1 MLGLIAIPKLVKI
14 VLITSTLALA
24 FGTGWKINGWRLE
37 ARIADLQASYAL
49 AYAQAEKAARDKE
62 NALTNDLASIRRA
75 KDAEIQNVRRSLD
88 IAINSLRH
96 RPERPAN
103 GVSSDTPSG
112 GGSTQ
117 GCTGAQLYRE
127 DAEVALRIARD
138 ADELRVAYKACTRA
152 YDAARDALK

>member
-14 VLITSTLALA
+14 VLITGTLALA

-49 AYAQAEKAARDKE
+49 AYAEAQKAARDKE
-62 NALTNDLASIRRA
+62 NALTNDLASIRRS

-88 IAINSLRH
+88 IALNSLRH
-96 RPERPAN
+96 RPERPADSMPTDS
-103 GVSSDTPSG
+103 VAG
-112 GGSTQ
+112 G
-117 GCTGAQLYRE
+117 GCTGKGLARG
-127 DAEVALRIARD
+127 DAEFLARYAAD
-138 ADELRVAYKACTRA
+138 AARLQSAYKACTRA

>member
-1 MLGLIAIPKLVKI
+1 MLGFLAIPKLGKI
-14 VLITSTLALA
+14 VLILGTIVLI
-24 FGTGWKINGWRLE
+24 FGTGWKVNGWRLE
-37 ARIADLQASYAL
+37 ARIADLQATHAQ
-49 AYAQAEKAARDKE
+49 AYAKAQKAARDKE
-62 NALTNDLASIRRA
+62 NALTDDLAKIRRS

-88 IAINSLRH
+88 IALNSLRH
-96 RPERPAN
+96 RPERP
-103 GVSSDTPSG
+103 SMPSDTPIGS
-112 GGSTQ
+112 GSTQ